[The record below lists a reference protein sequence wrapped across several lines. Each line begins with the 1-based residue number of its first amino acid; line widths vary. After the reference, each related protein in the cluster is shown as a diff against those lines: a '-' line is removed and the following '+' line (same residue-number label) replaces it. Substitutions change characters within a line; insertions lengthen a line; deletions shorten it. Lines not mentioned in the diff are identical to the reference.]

1 MIKRLIIILPLF
13 LSMSISVIGQGYD
26 SHWLIS
32 NWTTVNQ
39 AGRFSF
45 DTSTYIYNIET
56 RKMGFWGTQGNI
68 SDAQGNFLMSSN
80 GVWIANANNDTM
92 LNGAGLNPGSH
103 VNSYP
108 NGLLLPHANVFL
120 PFPGDSTK
128 YVLIHHSAEF
138 NGQYPPAPELFY
150 SIVDLSFD
158 NGLGAIIQKNISI
171 LIDTLNW
178 GIGTC
183 KHANG
188 RDWWIVVQKDLTDEI
203 HIFLFTPDGVFD
215 YGSQHLGVVP
225 SWGNATPLTFSS
237 DGTKFGYISYSQNSI
252 DSCFTFIADFDRCSG
267 LFSNTRIFNF
277 YPSGFLWGFAF
288 SPNSKL
294 AYCNTSGY
302 IFQMNIDSLS
312 YDTVAI
318 YDGFS
323 FPIPAAATTFMFEYL
338 AANGKIYLTSGG
350 SSQHI
355 HEINYPDSVGL
366 ACDVQQHAI
375 PLGVWHFRSV
385 PNHPN
390 YNLGPVLGSVCDT
403 LSVGIP
409 EHEHDFRFGISPN
422 PTTDG
427 YINIIYL
434 LPQNKAGVFE
444 VYNMT
449 GQLVYKMN
457 LPHWSTLQQIKLPEL
472 SSGVY
477 TCVVRSGYERV
488 GRKLVVM
495 K

>member
-1 MIKRLIIILPLF
+1 MKKTLLFLLIIFASLSLF
-13 LSMSISVIGQGYD
+13 GQGQN
-26 SHWLIS
+26 HQWLIG
-32 NWTTVNQ
+32 NWPPPFFT
-39 AGRFSF
+39 GRMLF
-45 DTSTYIYNIET
+45 DSASYSYNTEV
-56 RKMGFWGTQGNI
+56 RKMGFWGT
-68 SDAQGNFLMSSN
+68 DATICDVQGNFLMSSN
-80 GVWIANANNDTM
+80 GIWIANANNDTM
-92 LNGAGLNPGSH
+92 MNGTGLNPGTFTSQ
-103 VNSYP
+103 NSD
-108 NGLLLPHANVFL
+108 GLIIPYANIFL

-128 YVLIHHSAEF
+128 YLLLHHTAEF
-138 NGQYPPAPELFY
+138 DGQSYPSLGLFKS
-150 SIVDLSFD
+150 SIDLTLD
-158 NGLGAIIQKNISI
+158 NGLGAVIAKNENI
-171 LIDTLNW
+171 LSDSLNW
-178 GIGTC
+178 GIGAC

-188 RDWWIVVQKDLTDEI
+188 RDWWIVMSKLNSGILYTLLLTPQGVI
-203 HIFLFTPDGVFD
+203 NVFQHNLFQPNVA
-215 YGSQHLGVVP
+215 YNVP
-225 SWGNATPLTFSS
+225 QPTFSP
-237 DGTKFGYISYSQNSI
+237 DGTKFGYTYYYHGTTDTSYAR
-252 DSCFTFIADFDRCSG
+252 FFDFDRCTG
-267 LFSNTRIFNF
+267 IFSNSRSFNF
-277 YPSGFLWGFAF
+277 YPSGFIWGFSF

-294 AYCNTSGY
+294 AYCNTSGH
-302 IFQMNIDSLS
+302 IFQMNIDSMS
-312 YDTVAI
+312 IDTVAT
-318 YDGFS
+318 YDGFMS
-323 FPIPAAATTFMFEYL
+323 GTPVTNQTTFMFEYL
-338 AANGKIYLTSGG
+338 AANGKTYLTSG
-350 SSQHI
+350 SSVQHI

-409 EHEHDFRFGISPN
+409 EQEHDFRFGISPN

>member
-92 LNGAGLNPGSH
+92 LNGSGLNPGDE
-103 VNSYP
+103 VNSWP
-108 NGLLLPHANVFL
+108 NGLLLPFANVFV
-120 PFPGDSTK
+120 PFPGDTNK
-128 YVLIHHSAEF
+128 FVLLHHAADF
-138 NGQYPPAPELFY
+138 NGQYYPATKLFQ
-150 SIVDLSFD
+150 SVIDITL
-158 NGLGAIIQKNISI
+158 NGGLGGVILKNDLI
-171 LIDTLNW
+171 LTLNFNY
-178 GIGTC
+178 GIGLC

-188 RDWWIVVQKDLTDEI
+188 RDWWIVVQNDLTDEVSV
-203 HIFLFTPDGVFD
+203 LLLTPFGVSNV
-215 YGSQHLGVVP
+215 GSQHLQVVP
-225 SWGNATPLTFSS
+225 SWGNVTQLTFSP
-237 DGTKFGYISYSQNSI
+237 DGTKFGYTSYSQTNT
-252 DSCFTFIADFDRCSG
+252 DSCSTYIFDFDRCSG
-267 LFSNTRIFNF
+267 LFSNTRVFNF
-277 YPSGFLWGFAF
+277 YPSASFWGFSF
-288 SPNSKL
+288 SPNSKF
-294 AYCNTSGY
+294 AYSNT
-302 IFQMNIDSLS
+302 INNLFQFNIDSLS
-312 YDTVAI
+312 YDTVAT

-375 PLGVWHFRSV
+375 PLGVWHFRAV

-409 EHEHDFRFGISPN
+409 EQEHDFRFGISPN
-422 PTTDG
+422 PSADG

-449 GQLVYKMN
+449 GQLVYKMQ
-457 LPHWSTLQQIKLPEL
+457 LPPWSTLQQIKLPEL